1 MYIEKRK
8 EYDYDEYGSRWKEIV
23 WFDNY
28 QYIKDVKKDLD
39 AIKRMM
45 EVEFKNL
52 SNEEF
57 YDLISNFYKVYITKK
72 EILDIVSKV
81 SGVRYDKFERL
92 NSRMAFKSL
101 VTEGHGRDFSWWEE
115 TYEAAWCVAT
125 LEGFSLDPEYNY
137 SKDEI
142 RELVKSKKIVS
153 FGRYA
158 HDVGFDPDLPY
169 EAEELEKIDVPE
181 VKLEYDN
188 VEDFIQWNNIFKFE
202 DLKQGDTDFSK
213 SVQRGAVSL
222 LRRRLNKKRVLKDC
236 SSIIAFLDE
245 NIHMIDD
252 VVENGYYMDEGKKDE
267 YLGISQEVT
276 TNHKALSKK
285 MGSIK

>member
-92 NSRMAFKSL
+92 KSRMAFKSL

-115 TYEAAWCVAT
+115 TYEASWCVAT
-125 LEGFSLDPEYNY
+125 LEGFKLDPEYNY
-137 SKDEI
+137 SKEEI
-142 RELVKSKKIVS
+142 RELVRNKKIVS

-158 HDVGFDPDLPY
+158 HDVGFDPELPY
-169 EAEELEKIDVPE
+169 EKEELEKIEIPE

-188 VEDFIQWNNIFKFE
+188 VEDFVEWNNIFKLD
-202 DLKQGDTDFSK
+202 DLKPGDTDFSK
-213 SVQRGAVSL
+213 SVQSVAVSL

>member
-92 NSRMAFKSL
+92 KSRMAFKSL

-115 TYEAAWCVAT
+115 TYEASWCVAT
-125 LEGFSLDPEYNY
+125 LEGFKLDPEYNY
-137 SKDEI
+137 SKEEI
-142 RELVKSKKIVS
+142 RELVRNKKIVS

-158 HDVGFDPDLPY
+158 HDVGFDPELPY
-169 EAEELEKIDVPE
+169 EKEELEKIEIPE

-188 VEDFIQWNNIFKFE
+188 VEDFVEWNNIFKLD
-202 DLKQGDTDFSK
+202 DLKPGDTDFSK
-213 SVQRGAVSL
+213 SVQSVAVSL

-245 NIHMIDD
+245 NIHMIGD
-252 VVENGYYMDEGKKDE
+252 VVEKGYYMDEGQKEE
-267 YLGISQEVT
+267 YLGISEEVT
-276 TNHKALSKK
+276 SNHKVLSKK
-285 MGSIK
+285 MISTK

>member
-57 YDLISNFYKVYITKK
+57 YDLISNFYKVYISKK
-72 EILDIVSKV
+72 DILDIVSKV

-125 LEGFSLDPEYNY
+125 LEGFNLDPEYNY

-158 HDVGFDPDLPY
+158 HDAGFDPDLPY
-169 EAEELEKIDVPE
+169 EAEELEKIDIPE

-188 VEDFIQWNNIFKFE
+188 VEDFIEWNNIFKFE
-202 DLKQGDTDFSK
+202 DLKPGDTDFSK
-213 SVQRGAVSL
+213 NVQRAAVSL

-252 VVENGYYMDEGKKDE
+252 VVENSYYMDEGKKDE

>member
-125 LEGFSLDPEYNY
+125 LEGFKLDPEYNY
-137 SKDEI
+137 SKEEI

-158 HDVGFDPDLPY
+158 HDAGFDPDLPY
-169 EAEELEKIDVPE
+169 EAEELEKIDIPE

-188 VEDFIQWNNIFKFE
+188 VEDFIEWNNTFKFE

-213 SVQRGAVSL
+213 NVQRGAVSL